1 VLDETTS
8 ALVLKSEECECHRG
22 RARRPTAAPQYEGRL
37 IYCYNFLGIDHF
49 MVTAREPIPAGKHQ
63 ARMEFK
69 YDGVGL
75 GKGGDVA
82 QATNPRSTSTVGVRF
97 RIFEPQ
103 GQPPTTED
111 NRAWRSL
118 LSRSAVRAGPV
129 VYRRRLSTPCV
140 GGSRTVRDLCGPR
153 WAWWTVR
160 LALDDRHR
168 CLDGACGG

>member
-1 VLDETTS
+1 
-8 ALVLKSEECECHRG
+8 
-22 RARRPTAAPQYEGRL
+22 
-37 IYCYNFLGIDHF
+37 

-75 GKGGDVA
+75 GKGGDV
-82 QATNPRSTSTVGVRF
+82 TLCYDGKPNPRSTLTVGVRF

-129 VYRRRLSTPCV
+129 VYRRGLSTPCV
-140 GGSRTVRDLCGPR
+140 GISRIVRGLCGSR

-168 CLDGACGG
+168 SLNGACGG